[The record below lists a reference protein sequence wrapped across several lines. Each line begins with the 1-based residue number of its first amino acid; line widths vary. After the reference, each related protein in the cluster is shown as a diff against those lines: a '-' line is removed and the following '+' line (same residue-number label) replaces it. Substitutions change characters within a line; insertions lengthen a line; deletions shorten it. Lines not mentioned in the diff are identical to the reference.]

1 MGNACV
7 DGVMFGCGVIVSVDS
22 CMAPKVRGQSY
33 SVVLHVCVVDVCKES
48 CLVHSVKTKFQL
60 YNQIVE
66 HLLWSYQ
73 LEKLKISEFYGPL
86 RVDKI
91 LI

>member
-1 MGNACV
+1 MGELGDIEFKQEEGDYLALGNACV

-48 CLVHSVKTKFQL
+48 CLVHSGSPNFSYTTK
-60 YNQIVE
+60 
-66 HLLWSYQ
+66 
-73 LEKLKISEFYGPL
+73 
-86 RVDKI
+86 
-91 LI
+91 